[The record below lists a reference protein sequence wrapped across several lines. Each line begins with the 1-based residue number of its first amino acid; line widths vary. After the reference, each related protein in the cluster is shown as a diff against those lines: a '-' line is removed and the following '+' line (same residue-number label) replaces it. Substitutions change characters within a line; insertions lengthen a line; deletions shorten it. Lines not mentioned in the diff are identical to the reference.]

1 MLRSGTGLELRH
13 DGHIPP
19 CPPPVTLPTSFDPS
33 LLMDHHILDPSDRYG
48 ISIIYFYLHAV
59 FMDIYVCCTYEHKV
73 YVCVI

>member
-48 ISIIYFYLHAV
+48 ISIQYFYLHHFFFMLYLYAV
-59 FMDIYVCCTYEHKV
+59 LINIKFICA
-73 YVCVI
+73 